1 MVTDAAAGADAG
13 TTPGG
18 RVNVMPREAS
28 CRGCHTRPE
37 QQRASSATRPRAPR
51 TWRRENRALRF
62 DHGPHVARLNG
73 GCVRCHGYDLDG
85 PSASRFE
92 PQIPSM
98 ATCTDS
104 CHARDMRELA
114 CSRCHTSLSRYTP
127 EALSLVRHPPGCA
140 APRRGARRRAAVSQ
154 CHDRAMRALPH
165 RRARAALA
173 GVEPMRAW
181 REFIHRGD
189 FIARHGSEARLDQ
202 ASCVRC
208 HAVDTC
214 DTATAGAG
222 RRIGGAGERAPRG
235 LARSVFAP
243 RARACCTARP
253 APCVGCQRATRPH
266 LRALSPGG
274 RRRGQP
280 PPAGLLRRPR
290 PAAPRRLPR
299 LPRGRPDPK
308 EPPMRDNPDGGIDRR
323 RPSSMGPSP
332 QPRPVRAPWSRGLRC
347 ARSRHRARAAHDAVW
362 WANATTS
369 PRVRPGTRP
378 RRPRGARGGRAGR
391 TLRAFDARCT
401 HLGCTVGFDRAAR
414 EIACGCHGGRFALD
428 GRVLAGPPP
437 SPLRALQVTLV
448 GDDVLVEDV

>member
-1 MVTDAAAGADAG
+1 MPRVLLRVLLALALAAVACGRRTVLTDDDIRFTHGPHLRAGVACLTCHSDGVPDGGVAGEAGVVTDAAAGADAG

-37 QQRASSATRPRAPR
+37 QQRCEFCHTEPRAPR

-127 EALSLVRHPPGCA
+127 EALSLVRHPPGF
-140 APRRGARRRAAVSQ
+140 ARRHSVEARADERLCSQ
-154 CHDRAMRALPH
+154 CHEPSYCVRCHTAGHGPP
-165 RRARAALA
+165 LA

-214 DTATAGAG
+214 DTCHRGRGVGGSVAPGSVHPAGWLDPFSPRGHARAARRDLLTCVGCHESDATRTCVPCHRVGAGAG
-222 RRIGGAGERAPRG
+222 NPHPPGFSAGLDPQRHGVCLACHGAGP
-235 LARSVFAP
+235 
-243 RARACCTARP
+243 
-253 APCVGCQRATRPH
+253 
-266 LRALSPGG
+266 
-274 RRRGQP
+274 
-280 PPAGLLRRPR
+280 
-290 PAAPRRLPR
+290 
-299 LPRGRPDPK
+299 
-308 EPPMRDNPDGGIDRR
+308 
-323 RPSSMGPSP
+323 
-332 QPRPVRAPWSRGLRC
+332 
-347 ARSRHRARAAHDAVW
+347 
-362 WANATTS
+362 
-369 PRVRPGTRP
+369 
-378 RRPRGARGGRAGR
+378 
-391 TLRAFDARCT
+391 
-401 HLGCTVGFDRAAR
+401 
-414 EIACGCHGGRFALD
+414 
-428 GRVLAGPPP
+428 
-437 SPLRALQVTLV
+437 
-448 GDDVLVEDV
+448 